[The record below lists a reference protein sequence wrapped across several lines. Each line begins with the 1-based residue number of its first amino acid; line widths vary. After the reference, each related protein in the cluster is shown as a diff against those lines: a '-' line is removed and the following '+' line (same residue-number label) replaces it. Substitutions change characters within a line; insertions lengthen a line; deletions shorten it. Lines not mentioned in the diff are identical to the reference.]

1 MLKQE
6 PPVGTRRSRGFT
18 LVELVIAVAMIGL
31 LMALGVPSFTAW
43 IRNAQVR
50 TVTDGLQAGIRLAQ
64 SEAVRRNRAMVFS
77 LTNVQ
82 PALNANAAANGK
94 NWSVQT
100 ATLQFGTITPAF
112 VQGGAL
118 ADVASGV
125 TITGPIAICFNAN
138 GRLTAMTSANTGVSG
153 ECTVADRTYDVTS
166 SNADRPL
173 RVTVGLAGQVRLCDP
188 KRPARSDTSPDGCP
202 A

>member
-1 MLKQE
+1 MLIQRTICRR
-6 PPVGTRRSRGFT
+6 PPARGFT
-18 LVELVIAVAMIGL
+18 LIELVVAIALIGIL
-31 LMALGVPSFTAW
+31 LAAGLPSFTAW

-50 TVTDGLQAGIRLAQ
+50 TVTDGLQNGIRLAQ
-64 SEAVRRNRAMVFS
+64 SEALRRNRTVVFS
-77 LTNVQ
+77 LTNAQ
-82 PALNANAAANGK
+82 PALNATAVANGM

-100 ATLQFGTITPAF
+100 ATTQFGVTTPDF

-138 GRLTAMTSANTGVSG
+138 GRLSAVAAANTGVSG
-153 ECTVADRTYDVTS
+153 ACDVASRTYDVAVP
-166 SNADRPL
+166 NGDRPL

-188 KRPARSDTSPDGCP
+188 KRPAQSDTTPDGCP

>member
-1 MLKQE
+1 MLMQRTFTDALR
-6 PPVGTRRSRGFT
+6 GRGFT
-18 LVELVIAVAMIGL
+18 LIELVIAVALLGT

-50 TVTDGLQAGIRLAQ
+50 TVTDGLQSGIRLAQ
-64 SEAVRRNRAMVFS
+64 SEAVRRNRTMVFS

-82 PALNANAAANGK
+82 PALNATAAANGK

-100 ATLQFGTITPAF
+100 ATVQFGTTTSEF

-125 TITGPIAICFNAN
+125 TITGPLVICFNAN
-138 GRLTAMTSANTGVSG
+138 GRLSAVVAANTGVTG
-153 ECTVADRTYDVTS
+153 ACDVAGRTYDVNVT
-166 SNADRPL
+166 NADRPL

-188 KRPARSDTSPDGCP
+188 KRPAQSDTTPDGCP

>member
-1 MLKQE
+1 
-6 PPVGTRRSRGFT
+6 
-18 LVELVIAVAMIGL
+18 

-64 SEAVRRNRAMVFS
+64 SEAVRRNRTMVFS

-100 ATLQFGTITPAF
+100 ATLQFGTIVPEF

-138 GRLTAMTSANTGVSG
+138 GRLTALASANTGVSG
-153 ECTVADRTYDVTS
+153 ACDVNGRTYDVTT

-188 KRPARSDTSPDGCP
+188 KRPTLSDTSPDGCP